1 MNKKIDL
8 LNKQIAKENGKID
21 ILVNNAGVGNGVWGK
36 TSEEEYDNVMETNLK
51 GLFFLTDKVA
61 HYMID
66 KGIKG
71 NILNVCSSSSLR
83 PANSAYCLSKWGLR
97 GLTEGLAKTLI
108 PYNIVVNGIAPG
120 PTATPLM
127 GKENTDDLYN
137 EFQPNKRYALP
148 EEIASMAVIYV
159 SNMGRSI
166 VGDIAYMTG
175 GCAVFTYDDN
185 LERYKI

>member
-1 MNKKIDL
+1 
-8 LNKQIAKENGKID
+8 
-21 ILVNNAGVGNGVWGK
+21 
-36 TSEEEYDNVMETNLK
+36 
-51 GLFFLTDKVA
+51 
-61 HYMID
+61 
-66 KGIKG
+66 
-71 NILNVCSSSSLR
+71 
-83 PANSAYCLSKWGLR
+83 
-97 GLTEGLAKTLI
+97 
-108 PYNIVVNGIAPG
+108 
-120 PTATPLM
+120 M